1 MGVEIIR
8 CALSYHVFS
17 VRDNLYS
24 PVELKYLTR
33 VSAEINIG
41 QTTSLLASIADAGYK
56 AR

>member
-24 PVELKYLTR
+24 LVELKYLTR
-33 VSAEINIG
+33 VSADINIG
-41 QTTSLLASIADAGYK
+41 NTTSLLGVLQTPTT
-56 AR
+56 